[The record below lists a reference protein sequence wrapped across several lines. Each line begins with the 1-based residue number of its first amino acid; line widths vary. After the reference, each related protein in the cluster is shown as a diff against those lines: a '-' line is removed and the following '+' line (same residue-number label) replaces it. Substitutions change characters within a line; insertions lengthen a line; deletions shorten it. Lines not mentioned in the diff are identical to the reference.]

1 MKVTVIGAGSWGT
14 ALAMVLA
21 QAGNDVKIW
30 ARELQIVDNINNTHT
45 NGIYLPG
52 IVLPASIRAHASLE
66 EALYGAEIVVFATPS
81 HTVRKL
87 AELSKPY
94 LKGNEVIVNVAKGI
108 ENETFLTM
116 SQVLSEVF
124 EGSIIEDHIGVLYGP
139 SHAEEVSL
147 HKPTTVVSA
156 GNSKSTAKIIQN
168 VFMTPMFRVYV
179 NNDMLGVEIAG
190 SVKNILAI
198 AAGIVEGL
206 DLGDNANA
214 ALLTRGLAEMKR
226 LGMRLGASQDTF
238 SGLAGI
244 GDLIVTCTSRH
255 SRNRYVGYQLGKG
268 EKLNDIV
275 SRMEMVAEGVNT
287 TKSVYKWSQ
296 KLQVDMPITEH
307 VYNVLFENDNPKDA
321 VYDLMTRDPKEEVL
335 I

>member
-21 QAGNDVKIW
+21 QAGNEVKIW
-30 ARELQIVDNINNTHT
+30 ARETPIVKNINNSHK
-45 NGIYLPG
+45 NGVYLPG
-52 IVLPASIRAHASLE
+52 ITLPASIKAHGSLK
-66 EALYGAEIVVFATPS
+66 EALPGAEIVVFATPS
-81 HTVRKL
+81 HTVRNL
-87 AELSKPY
+87 AERAKPCLS
-94 LKGNEVIVNVAKGI
+94 GSEVIVNVAKGI
-108 ENETFLTM
+108 ENETYMTM
-116 SQVLSEVF
+116 TQVLAEVL
-124 EGSIIEDHIGVLYGP
+124 EGCIIEDHIGVLYGP

-147 HKPTTVVSA
+147 LKPTTVVSA
-156 GNSKSTAKIIQN
+156 ANSKSTAKIIQN
-168 VFMTPMFRVYV
+168 AFMTPMFRVYV
-179 NNDMLGVEIAG
+179 NNDVLGVEVAG

-255 SRNRYVGYQLGKG
+255 SRNRYVGYQIGKG

-275 SRMEMVAEGVNT
+275 SRMEMVAEGINT

-296 KLQVDMPITEH
+296 KLKVDMPITEH
-307 VYNVLFENDNPKDA
+307 VYNVLFEGANPRNA
-321 VYDLMTRDPKEEVL
+321 AYDLMTRDPKEEIL

>member
-1 MKVTVIGAGSWGT
+1 MKVTIIGAGSWGT

-21 QAGNDVKIW
+21 HAGNEVKIW
-30 ARELQIVDNINNTHT
+30 ARELLIVENINHNHT

-52 IVLPASIRAHASLE
+52 IMLPASIRAYGELE
-66 EALYGAEIVVFATPS
+66 EALTGAEIVVYATPS
-81 HTVRKL
+81 HTVRNL
-87 AELSKPY
+87 AQLTKPY
-94 LKGNEVIVNVAKGI
+94 LQGNEVVVNVAKGI
-108 ENETFLTM
+108 ENETFMTM
-116 SQVLSEVF
+116 SQVLAEVLD
-124 EGSIIEDHIGVLYGP
+124 GCIIEDHIGVLFGP

-156 GNSKSTAKIIQN
+156 ANSKSTAKIIQN

-179 NNDMLGVEIAG
+179 NNDVLGVEIAG
-190 SVKNILAI
+190 AVKNILAI

-287 TKSVYKWSQ
+287 TNSVYKWSQ

-307 VYNVLFENDNPKDA
+307 VYNVLFENNDPKDA
-321 VYDLMTRDPKEEVL
+321 VYDLMTRDPKEEIL

>member
-1 MKVTVIGAGSWGT
+1 MKVTIIGAGSWGT

-21 QAGNDVKIW
+21 QAGNEVRIW
-30 ARELQIVDNINNTHT
+30 AREQLIVDNVNNSHT

-52 IVLPASIRAHASLE
+52 IILPESIRAYAGLE
-66 EALYGAEIVVFATPS
+66 EALRNAELVVFATPS
-81 HTVRKL
+81 HTVRTL
-87 AELSKPY
+87 AEQARVFLT
-94 LKGNEVIVNVAKGI
+94 GNEVFVNVAKGI
-108 ENETFLTM
+108 ENDTYMTM
-116 SQVLSEVF
+116 SQVLAEVLD
-124 EGSIIEDHIGVLYGP
+124 GRVIEDHIGVLYGP

-156 GNSKSTAKIIQN
+156 ANSKTTAKIIQN
-168 VFMTPMFRVYV
+168 AFMTPMFRVYV
-179 NNDMLGVEIAG
+179 NHDVLGVEIAG

-214 ALLTRGLAEMKR
+214 ALITRGLAEMKR

-255 SRNRYVGYQLGKG
+255 SRTVTLVTRLEKERSWTISYLKWKWWPRVLRPPNRSMNGQK
-268 EKLNDIV
+268 N
-275 SRMEMVAEGVNT
+275 SR
-287 TKSVYKWSQ
+287 S
-296 KLQVDMPITEH
+296 IC
-307 VYNVLFENDNPKDA
+307 
-321 VYDLMTRDPKEEVL
+321 R
-335 I
+335 